1 MNLDRVQRM
10 VCLNEV
16 CTLPEVW
23 KFVPNCFRLLF
34 QFIIKMDISGVKVM
48 DLLKC
53 FSATAPID
61 PA

>member
-1 MNLDRVQRM
+1 MNLDRVQHM
-10 VCLNEV
+10 VRLNEV

-23 KFVPNCFRLLF
+23 KFVPNCIRLLF
-34 QFIIKMDISGVKVM
+34 QFIMKMDISAVRVM